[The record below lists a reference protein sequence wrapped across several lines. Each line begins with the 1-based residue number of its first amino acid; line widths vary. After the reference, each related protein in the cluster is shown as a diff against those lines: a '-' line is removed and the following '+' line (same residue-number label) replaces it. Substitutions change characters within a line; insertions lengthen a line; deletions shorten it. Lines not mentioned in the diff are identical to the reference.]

1 MASNPLEQVH
11 LLLLKWSFKLQYAP
25 MLLYPARN
33 ECKTER
39 VFPFLGSLCAPA
51 PLKLKPPLFVK
62 NITGI
67 IVYVHVCINRFQICA
82 QGLVERPNSKCT
94 IRKSK

>member
-1 MASNPLEQVH
+1 MASSPLEQVH
-11 LLLLKWSFKLQYAP
+11 LLLLEWSFKLQYAP
-25 MLLYPARN
+25 MLLYPAQN

-67 IVYVHVCINRFQICA
+67 IVYVHVY
-82 QGLVERPNSKCT
+82 
-94 IRKSK
+94 IRSHDLHCG